1 MCSKKTK
8 KAIREGIDLIWQI
21 GVAITSFNFHVFFS
35 VCDWLDE
42 E

>member
-8 KAIREGIDLIWQI
+8 KAIKEGIDLLGQL
-21 GVAITSFNFHVFFS
+21 GVDVFRFNLHIFFS
-35 VCDWLDE
+35 ICDWLDE